1 MNTKTHRSNAE
12 RLGRWLGRTWRA
24 YGSRERQAAGWLVAR
39 GMPAGAATALL
50 WAVKLAILGVLLYA
64 AFWLALLL
72 VFGIVAAWF
81 ARNADWDDEEE
92 DQPQWRVGA
101 AGYGLYRGD
110 IRIDIGDPYEEDE

>member
-1 MNTKTHRSNAE
+1 MKTTAQTTFAE
-12 RLGRWLGRTWRA
+12 RAGRAFGRMWRGIA
-24 YGSRERQAAGWLVAR
+24 RRERQTAGWLVAR
-39 GMPAGAATALL
+39 GVPAGAATALL
-50 WAVKLAILGVLLYA
+50 WAVKLAVLGVLLYV

-72 VFGIVAAWF
+72 VFGIVVAWG
-81 ARNADWDDEEE
+81 ARNADWEDGEE